1 MEFEEGIKNKTM
13 KKNRILGV
21 AMIPNMEIYRNPNEV
36 INEEHKVYFTADTIA
51 ALRQNFHLKDGS
63 DSFSVNHSDLLVEN
77 VKLTKSFLIDSENR
91 NSIPLSFR
99 HLPDG
104 TWMIEYEVNNEEI
117 LLKII
122 NGELTGFSVE
132 GEFTLT
138 DDNGINHTVI
148 ERFRIM
154 NKLSELL
161 SFNIY
166 VQGGSTEGA
175 GRNEH
180 GKAHFELKEKNSGKK
195 IGKIFMPSLD
205 IWIQSDRKDRIKFL
219 TVDKGFDISKRE
231 KKIFLDWLEQDN
243 NENLLRCHK
252 EWNEA
257 NKFNNRVQLR

>member
-1 MEFEEGIKNKTM
+1 M

-36 INEEHKVYFTADTIA
+36 VNEEHKVYFTADTIA
-51 ALRQNFHLKDGS
+51 TLRQNFHLKEGS
-63 DSFSVNHSDLLVEN
+63 DSFSINHGDLLVKN
-77 VKLTKSFLIDSENR
+77 VKLIKSFLINTENR

-104 TWMIEYEVNNEEI
+104 TWMIEYEINNEEI
-117 LLKII
+117 LLKIK

-132 GEFTLT
+132 GKFTLT
-138 DDNGINHTVI
+138 DDNGVNHTVI

-166 VQGGSTEGA
+166 VQGGSTGGA

-180 GKAHFELKEKNSGKK
+180 GEAHFELKEKNSGKK

-205 IWIQSDRKDRIKFL
+205 IWIQSNRKERITFL
-219 TVDKGFDISKRE
+219 TVDNGIDITKRE
-231 KKIFLDWLEQDN
+231 KKIFIDWLEQNN

-252 EWNEA
+252 EWNET
-257 NKFNNRVQLR
+257 NEFNNRVQFI